1 MKLFLLQL
9 PIQGHDFFFSKE
21 NIPLAASYLQIYLV
35 KTSETTLPRWSL
47 DYMGQRYPSLPEIKL
62 WQPPGD

>member
-35 KTSETTLPRWSL
+35 KTSEKTLPR
-47 DYMGQRYPSLPEIKL
+47 
-62 WQPPGD
+62 

>member
-35 KTSETTLPRWSL
+35 KTSKKTLPQWFS
-47 DYMGQRYPSLPEIKL
+47 DHVGQRYNPLPEIKI
-62 WQPPGD
+62 WRPPED